1 MIAHSGGASHSLVIA
16 AAIVA
21 IATYGW
27 AWLRCPTPQVGR
39 LVAWATG
46 VAAVVAA
53 TLPVTEGL
61 ADRSFT
67 GHMVQHLVMIVVA
80 APMLALAHPAATF
93 ATGRP
98 RWWVVT
104 EGERRSVRVLRRW
117 STVSA
122 PVAFLGVLFATH
134 FTGVYDLALRSRW
147 VHVLEHVGYLL
158 SAVMLWSVV
167 LAPNS
172 AKAVGRIGAAFAVIA
187 GSAAL
192 GVVLMSADRPL
203 VATYAR
209 RLGTDGALDDQR
221 LAASLMWVG
230 GMASSLPLLMIAVWT
245 WASGEQRRAERA
257 EHLADYSTV
266 E

>member
-1 MIAHSGGASHSLVIA
+1 S
-16 AAIVA
+16 
-21 IATYGW
+21 T
-27 AWLRCPTPQVGR
+27 
-39 LVAWATG
+39 
-46 VAAVVAA
+46 
-53 TLPVTEGL
+53 
-61 ADRSFT
+61 
-67 GHMVQHLVMIVVA
+67 VA
-80 APMLALAHPAATF
+80 AP
-93 ATGRP
+93 
-98 RWWVVT
+98 VT
-104 EGERRSVRVLRRW
+104 
-117 STVSA
+117 
-122 PVAFLGVLFATH
+122 FLGVLFATH

-147 VHVLEHVGYLL
+147 VHDLEHLGYLL

-209 RLGTDGALDDQR
+209 RLGTAEALDDQR